1 MRKRR
6 NYLIFIII
14 ALISLVIISSAFL
27 YPYGKKK
34 SNLSVDAMYILKNS
48 ESEGKVNISAIIYL
62 TNTGG
67 KSDDIKIVAYLLEKW
82 KGIAV
87 EKKEISIGEVKGGV
101 TKEISTYMQIG
112 NGSYQLEVLVFE
124 NELLKIKGGGWI
136 ETKYYESDG
145 IYYTDTSIQ
154 DIYFKRMH

>member
-6 NYLIFIII
+6 NYLIFIIV
-14 ALISLVIISSAFL
+14 ALISLVIISSVFL
-27 YPYGKKK
+27 YSHGKKK

-67 KSDDIKIVAYLLEKW
+67 KSGDIKIVAYLLEKW

-87 EKKEISIGEVKGGV
+87 EKKEISIGEIKGRI
-101 TKEISTYMQIG
+101 TKEISMYMEMG

-124 NELLKIKGGGWI
+124 NQLLKIKGGGWI
-136 ETKYYESDG
+136 ETKYYESNG
-145 IYYTDTSIQ
+145 IYHADTSIQ
-154 DIYFKRMH
+154 DVYFKRIH